1 MMQIP
6 AIVASSVSL
15 PSAVVLVV
23 QLSYSLSNDCD
34 DTLIQLVKKPANEK
48 YLKKS
53 RQKLKLNRSCQV

>member
-1 MMQIP
+1 MVQIP

-34 DTLIQLVKKPANEK
+34 DTLIQLVKKPGNEK